1 MLVEIQKSKDHEL
14 ELKISEEDISIL
26 HIVQHELLKQSEIDF
41 AGVILKHQ
49 LIKEYLFR
57 IVSSTGDPYETLQ
70 KTIKSSFENSKNLL
84 DLMHSEFAQEE
95 KISVWNF
102 AQTVKAE

>member
-26 HIVQHELLKQSEIDF
+26 HIVQHELLKQPEIDF

-57 IVSSTGDPYETLQ
+57 IVSSTGDPYNILRN
-70 KTIKSSFENSKNLL
+70 TIKSSFGNSQNLFNL
-84 DLMHSEFAQEE
+84 VRSEFGNEE
-95 KISVWNF
+95 KISV
-102 AQTVKAE
+102 

>member
-1 MLVEIQKSKDHEL
+1 MLVEIQKSREHEL

-26 HIVQHELLKQSEIDF
+26 HIVQHELLKEPEIDF

-57 IVSSTGDPYETLQ
+57 IVSSTGDPYNTLRN
-70 KTIKSSFENSKNLL
+70 TIKSSFENSQNLFNL
-84 DLMHSEFAQEE
+84 VRSEFGKEE
-95 KISVWNF
+95 KISV
-102 AQTVKAE
+102 